1 MLLLIA
7 ECNFTKKNFFY
18 CKRFPINLP
27 KFSTNKTLQQLI
39 LQGLPDFF
47 QQNIIPNGQT
57 MSNPRRFDVDITSI
71 RRRPNFG
78 EFPRHFRVLFLC
90 NFDDR
95 KIRVVSAYSFRSNF
109 NGRKIDVVSTYSFR
123 CNFDGRK
130 IYFVSTYFYWCNF
143 AGQKI
148 HVVSTYFFQ
157 CDFDVRKIYVVST
170 YFLRCNLS
178 GRNMHVVFT
187 YFFQR
192 DFGGKKIRHFGT
204 I

>member
-39 LQGLPDFF
+39 LQGLTDIF

-57 MSNPRRFDVDITSI
+57 MSNPRRFGVDITSI

-78 EFPRHFRVLFLC
+78 EFPRHFRVLFRC
-90 NFDDR
+90 SFDGR
-95 KIRVVSAYSFRSNF
+95 KIRVVSTYFFRCNF
-109 NGRKIDVVSTYSFR
+109 AGRKIHVVSTYFFR

-130 IYFVSTYFYWCNF
+130 I
-143 AGQKI
+143 
-148 HVVSTYFFQ
+148 HVVSTYFFR
-157 CDFDVRKIYVVST
+157 CNFDARKIHVASTYFFRCNFDGRKIHIVST
-170 YFLRCNLS
+170 YF
-178 GRNMHVVFT
+178 F
-187 YFFQR
+187 
-192 DFGGKKIRHFGT
+192 
-204 I
+204 